1 MSVQRKWKKW
11 WCNER
16 GKNWI
21 KNRKRILELKQFH
34 VIMKGNLKGKYIQFP
49 CELVEFFV
57 LCLTWDWK
65 KRKTKKGIQNTV
77 MINNNEVSCLF
88 NYHIV
93 LFSKWG
99 LTAFMYNCCNKLAIL
114 YSKNIKT
121 KKLKCLIH
129 NWVNNTYCLCYGSRV
144 GSQVTYNLQ
153 WNRTFKWVK

>member
-49 CELVEFFV
+49 CELVEFCV

-77 MINNNEVSCLF
+77 MKWVVYLIIILSCF
-88 NYHIV
+88 Q
-93 LFSKWG
+93 SG

-121 KKLKCLIH
+121 KKLKCLIY